1 VIIRR
6 QKRGGR
12 LSRLITIPNRRWA
25 ALCLSI
31 FALVVAGIA
40 YEVSLLYKSR
50 QLLANNATAE
60 PDRQLHVVTRVSL
73 NTYFETDNGPKGF
86 EYALLK
92 RFADS
97 IDRELVI
104 HTASSLGELFNMLD
118 SERADFASAGLTPT
132 EHRKKRYLFSNSY
145 LQDQTI
151 VVYKV
156 GSKRPR
162 KYADLADRD
171 IVVVANSSHSSMLN
185 QIREQEPGL
194 AWRELENVN
203 FHELLKWVED
213 GDVDYTVIDSSEF
226 ALHQGAF
233 PSLKRAMDLGEEQS
247 VGWMFSKNREGKTL
261 QKKANR
267 FIDALAEKG
276 TLAKLQERHFGQT
289 HHVNQVAANEFA
301 KNIRK
306 RLPQYLPSIKR
317 IAEEMQM
324 DWQLLAAISYQESG
338 WNPQAKSPTGV
349 RGMMMLTLPTAKE
362 LGVVNRLDVHESLT
376 GGALYYQRLK
386 RQLPDRIQ
394 EPDRSWLALAAYNVG
409 AGHLEDARR
418 ITEHRGGDPDSWFHV
433 KESLPLLT
441 NPEWYRKTRYGYARG
456 YEPVRYVQQVRHY
469 YNVLRWHDLSRLS
482 QQEIANDNRT
492 LTEKLNATPVSFP
505 LAALDSFNAQIS
517 EEPSSEQLI
526 NQALQSEDIAS
537 MPPEPSSVSQP
548 GQLKL
553 AGDNFAPSEL
563 EPVSPESD
571 VSVQGDPAPVN
582 ILNDSLFD
590 TNREKKVSAL

>member
-1 VIIRR
+1 MIIRR
-6 QKRGGR
+6 EKRGDR
-12 LSRLITIPNRRWA
+12 LRRLIAIPGRRWA
-25 ALCLSI
+25 ALCLSV
-31 FALVVAGIA
+31 FALVVAGIV
-40 YEVSLLYKSR
+40 YEASLLHKSR
-50 QLLANNATAE
+50 QLLTGNAPVE

-73 NTYFETDNGPKGF
+73 NTYFETENGPRGF

-118 SERADFASAGLTPT
+118 SERVDFASAGLTPT
-132 EHRKKRYLFSNSY
+132 EHRKQRYLFSDSY

-156 GSKRPR
+156 GNRRPR
-162 KYADLADRD
+162 NSADLADRD

-185 QIREQEPGL
+185 QIREREPRL
-194 AWRELENVN
+194 TWRELENVN

-213 GDVDYTVIDSSEF
+213 GDVDYTIMDSSEF

-247 VGWMFSKNREGKTL
+247 VGWMFSKNSAGKAL

-267 FIDALAEKG
+267 FIDTLAKKG

-289 HHVNQVAANEFA
+289 DHVNQVAANEFA

-306 RLPQYLPSIKR
+306 RLPRYLPSIKK
-317 IAEEMQM
+317 IAQEMEM

-338 WNPQAKSPTGV
+338 WNPHAKSPTGV

-362 LGVVNRLDVHESLT
+362 LGVVNRLDVNQSLT

-433 KESLPLLT
+433 KESLPLLA
-441 NPEWYRKTRYGYARG
+441 NPDWYTKTRYGYARG

-482 QQEIANDNRT
+482 QQEIANDNRS

-517 EEPSSEQLI
+517 EEPSSAQLI
-526 NQALQSEDIAS
+526 DQALQSDERAHQPSGSAPAS
-537 MPPEPSSVSQP
+537 KP
-548 GQLKL
+548 GQLL
-553 AGDNFAPSEL
+553 TVLLDSAPL
-563 EPVSPESD
+563 PEKTAD
-571 VSVQGDPAPVN
+571 
-582 ILNDSLFD
+582 
-590 TNREKKVSAL
+590 